1 MKTVWMVLKKEILN
15 IVRNRRRLF
24 MMVLFNFI
32 LLPCLA
38 ILPMSVI
45 MRKTVEDTIQKLEV
59 PMQGMEY
66 APELVAYIEENDT
79 ITIVPAEDVEK
90 LVREKQASAGL
101 IVSPDFEQK
110 VQSGE
115 SALVMVVMDR
125 SKSLN
130 MEGVRLKSIV
140 EDYNQSI
147 LKERLEKNNISKEY
161 LTPVQVEEL
170 NTATE
175 QETAGSQLS
184 LLIPGFIMTFG
195 LTSGLAVA
203 ISSIAGE
210 KEEQTL
216 EPILFTTI
224 SRAQLVIGKLLAV
237 LVNVISAAFGF
248 LFTILFSALAFVIV
262 MFFFLRDVDF
272 SSISTSPAS
281 AASPFTIASATAFLP
296 SPLAL
301 TLFVVSMLPIIL
313 LGSALQIM
321 ISSIARN
328 SEEAYTFSLPLSI
341 LSLAP
346 MIVSFFLDEFVPT
359 LSHYAIPIFGTILSM
374 RDLLSNHVYNNSL
387 SVMFISSIGY
397 AALAISFS
405 IWMFTREEVVFRA

>member
-140 EDYNQSI
+140 
-147 LKERLEKNNISKEY
+147 
-161 LTPVQVEEL
+161 
-170 NTATE
+170 
-175 QETAGSQLS
+175 
-184 LLIPGFIMTFG
+184 
-195 LTSGLAVA
+195 
-203 ISSIAGE
+203 
-210 KEEQTL
+210 
-216 EPILFTTI
+216 
-224 SRAQLVIGKLLAV
+224 
-237 LVNVISAAFGF
+237 
-248 LFTILFSALAFVIV
+248 
-262 MFFFLRDVDF
+262 
-272 SSISTSPAS
+272 
-281 AASPFTIASATAFLP
+281 
-296 SPLAL
+296 
-301 TLFVVSMLPIIL
+301 
-313 LGSALQIM
+313 
-321 ISSIARN
+321 
-328 SEEAYTFSLPLSI
+328 
-341 LSLAP
+341 
-346 MIVSFFLDEFVPT
+346 
-359 LSHYAIPIFGTILSM
+359 
-374 RDLLSNHVYNNSL
+374 
-387 SVMFISSIGY
+387 
-397 AALAISFS
+397 
-405 IWMFTREEVVFRA
+405 